1 MHTPAQT
8 SFRGF
13 WTEFGRIKNQ
23 QLNLKD
29 NIVNFSIMPVEPL
42 SAKTTAIGILSAQL
56 VLGIVT
62 AGIFWFF
69 LIFESAKSSIA
80 GSMVAVFSSVHI
92 LRLVFQTVPQHP
104 KKIANTLYLMEALK
118 FLITGALFGVAVIL
132 LKAMFFPLIIGYIV
146 AVFVYWLSLLVV

>member
-1 MHTPAQT
+1 NT
-8 SFRGF
+8 
-13 WTEFGRIKNQ
+13 
-23 QLNLKD
+23 
-29 NIVNFSIMPVEPL
+29 VNFSIMPVEPL

-62 AGIFWFF
+62 AGMFWFF
-69 LIFESAKSSIA
+69 LSFESAKSSIA

-92 LRLVFQTVPQHP
+92 LRLVFQAAPQNP

-118 FLITGALFGVAVIL
+118 FLITGVLFGVAVIL